1 MSSNK
6 ITSVFSV
13 QTINL
18 MKTLSKRFPHDKD
31 IQLGLSALEKLK
43 MINKKK
49 IIEIF
54 VLYCYKFREDVMN
67 KNQNFFLTRDF
78 ISEDLDEGTDK
89 EYGMQLMLN
98 LKKHWSE
105 LDENERESIWKYLQ
119 VLMTLS
125 DKHIAQSLNK

>member
-18 MKTLSKRFPHDKD
+18 MKTLSKRFPNDKD

-54 VLYCYKFREDVMN
+54 VLYCYKFREDVMT
-67 KNQNFFLTRDF
+67 KNHNFFLNRDF
-78 ISEDLDEGTDK
+78 ISEDLEENGDK
-89 EYGMQLMLN
+89 EYGMQLMVN

-105 LDENERESIWKYLQ
+105 LDENEKESIWKYLQ
-119 VLMTLS
+119 VLMSLS